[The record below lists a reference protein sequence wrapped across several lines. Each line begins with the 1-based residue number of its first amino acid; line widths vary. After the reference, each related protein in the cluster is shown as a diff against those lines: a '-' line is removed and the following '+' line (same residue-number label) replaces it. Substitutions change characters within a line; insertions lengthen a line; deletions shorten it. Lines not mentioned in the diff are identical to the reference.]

1 MSVNNTQTRPIKP
14 LHATTHYQKRPIR
27 PPNCQCAACSVPP
40 FDTLDHLTT
49 QELETAWNDYRQQCF
64 DLKRKRDAI
73 WAAIQL
79 RKALGI
85 PEGVRWVSP
94 DVYMRLR

>member
-1 MSVNNTQTRPIKP
+1 MSVNNTQTRAIKSP
-14 LHATTHYQKRPIR
+14 NTHTHFSTRPIR

-85 PEGVRWVSP
+85 PECIRWVSP
-94 DVYMRLR
+94 AVFKQLH